1 MRPEGDLLNRPRNS
15 QRTADVLLYVAC
27 ILLGIALAA
36 VSTWGDLEA
45 SLFDAAERP
54 EQADVSLRCPV
65 FITRAEVG
73 EVSAAF
79 TNTGSRPVERTTW
92 AHISQGF
99 VTLMREE
106 RAKLPLEPGETK
118 RVSWLVTA
126 EDAAYGYLI
135 LVRVSALRQAPM
147 PSQSEACGILVLDIP
162 GVSGTFISVLWLL
175 LSLGG
180 IGFGLWLWRRAS
192 RPFDQRRQ
200 GAAAAM
206 VVLAVLV
213 VGALAAGLLG
223 QWVPGVILLAL
234 TALALIA
241 ILTQFVLAS

>member
-1 MRPEGDLLNRPRNS
+1 MLNRRRNL
-15 QRTADVLLYVAC
+15 QRTAGVFLYVAG

-45 SLFDAAERP
+45 SLFDPAERP
-54 EQADVSLRCPV
+54 EKANVSLRCPV
-65 FITRAEVG
+65 FITRHEVG

-79 TNTGSRPVERTTW
+79 ANTGKRPVQRTAW

-106 RAKLPLEPGETK
+106 RVKLPLEPGETK
-118 RVSWLVTA
+118 RMSWFVSA
-126 EDAAYGYLI
+126 EDAAYGFLI

-147 PSQSEACGILVLDIP
+147 PSQSQACGILVLDIP
-162 GVSGTFISVLWLL
+162 GVSGLFITVVWLL
-175 LSLGG
+175 LSLMG
-180 IGFGLWLWRRAS
+180 IGFGLWLWLRTS

-200 GAAAAM
+200 VATAAM
-206 VVLAVLV
+206 AVLAVLV

-223 QWVPGVILLAL
+223 QWVAGVLLLAL

-241 ILTQFVLAS
+241 ILTHFVLAS

>member
-1 MRPEGDLLNRPRNS
+1 MSLR
-15 QRTADVLLYVAC
+15 RTLGVLLYVAG
-27 ILLGIALAA
+27 ILVGVALAA

-45 SLFDAAERP
+45 SLFDAAERAERP
-54 EQADVSLRCPV
+54 SVSLRCPV
-65 FITRAEVG
+65 FITRHEVG
-73 EVSAAF
+73 EVSAVF
-79 TNTGSRPVERTTW
+79 SNTGQRPVERTAW

-106 RAKLPLEPGETK
+106 RVKLPLEPGETK
-118 RVSWLVTA
+118 RMSWFVSA
-126 EDAAYGYLI
+126 DDAAYGFLI

-147 PSQSEACGILVLDIP
+147 PSQSQACGILVLDVP
-162 GVSGTFISVLWLL
+162 GVSGLFITVVWLL

-180 IGFGLWLWRRAS
+180 IGFGLWLWLRAS

-206 VVLAVLV
+206 AVLAVLV

-223 QWVPGVILLAL
+223 QWVAGVLLLAL

-241 ILTQFVLAS
+241 ILTHFVLAS